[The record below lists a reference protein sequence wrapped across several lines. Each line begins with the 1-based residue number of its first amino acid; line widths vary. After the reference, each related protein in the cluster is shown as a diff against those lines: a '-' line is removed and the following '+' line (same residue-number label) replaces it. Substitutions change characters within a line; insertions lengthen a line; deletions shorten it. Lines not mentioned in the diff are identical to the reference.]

1 MNIFLLFYF
10 LCHVSLITC
19 QPFFSL
25 GRDDHLIKKRLFS
38 LNNSDPLRR
47 LRIGVQR
54 MRAGMR
60 DFVSRMVGGRGHYRP
75 VYIQY
80 PARPQSN
87 QYSPYPPEVADFNAY
102 HTGNIE
108 AAQESLLPHH
118 SPPVPVS
125 HHIENNYPNA
135 LHVIQAEDMKHEPVA
150 QYDTPDD
157 TYADPI
163 VENSLGFQSLEDNY
177 SNHQPSEFFD
187 SPSSESYTGLSHT
200 EESHESE
207 SYGSPQAEV
216 LTYPGEYEYIPEQSL
231 NSFEA
236 FASFDTDVA
245 SDPGPEH
252 DNQND
257 NYIQDTG
264 PGPGADLQTPDDF
277 DVVNLPQVLDDDE
290 PNIPQ
295 VPSSDTPDQTN
306 PQQYINNEPGAVNSV
321 LNNPLD
327 YSEAVTNFM
336 EKMRAERILVLDLT
350 RRV

>member
-1 MNIFLLFYF
+1 
-10 LCHVSLITC
+10 
-19 QPFFSL
+19 
-25 GRDDHLIKKRLFS
+25 
-38 LNNSDPLRR
+38 
-47 LRIGVQR
+47 
-54 MRAGMR
+54 
-60 DFVSRMVGGRGHYRP
+60 
-75 VYIQY
+75 
-80 PARPQSN
+80 
-87 QYSPYPPEVADFNAY
+87 
-102 HTGNIE
+102 
-108 AAQESLLPHH
+108 
-118 SPPVPVS
+118 
-125 HHIENNYPNA
+125 
-135 LHVIQAEDMKHEPVA
+135 MKNEPVA
-150 QYDTPDD
+150 QYDTSDD

-163 VENSLGFQSLEDNY
+163 VENSLGFQSFEDNY
-177 SNHQPSEFFD
+177 SNRQPSESFD
-187 SPSSESYTGLSHT
+187 SPSSESYTGVSHT

-236 FASFDTDVA
+236 FASFDTDIA

-264 PGPGADLQTPDDF
+264 PGPGADLQTPDDL

-306 PQQYINNEPGAVNSV
+306 PEQYLNNEPGAVNNV